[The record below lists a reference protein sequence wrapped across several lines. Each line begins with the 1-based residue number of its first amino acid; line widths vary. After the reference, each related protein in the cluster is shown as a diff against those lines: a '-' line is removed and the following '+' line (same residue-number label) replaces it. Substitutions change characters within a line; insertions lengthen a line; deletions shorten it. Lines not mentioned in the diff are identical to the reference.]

1 MRPLIRN
8 MFARSTVDAR
18 IIEVDK
24 RKPETSVIPGKYR
37 LVRTSVRGNEE
48 RAMMVTSDWKR
59 YEVTAPTDP
68 LRIADERSEEMAVI
82 VGELE
87 ARLTWAWG
95 TNIRR
100 VHDAFDTGDWDRL
113 LAYKRLMST
122 ETNSCML
129 IDFALYALRSMG
141 HPETVDL
148 ITAAHLKSALETSRM
163 IGQERMIEVAE
174 ETITFQMIGEFT
186 ALVIETP
193 KSLDII
199 REVLRQRPE
208 FMSAAQVEPLIPDF
222 KMVSGLLH
230 DGVL

>member
-1 MRPLIRN
+1 MN
-8 MFARSTVDAR
+8 QYARSAIDAR

-24 RKPETSVIPGKYR
+24 RKPETSGIPGKYAIA
-37 LVRTSVRGNEE
+37 RTSVRGDES

-59 YEVTAPTDP
+59 YEVTGFTDP
-68 LRIADERSEEMAVI
+68 LRIADEHTEEMVAI

-100 VHDAFDTGDWDRL
+100 VHDAFDNGDWDRL
-113 LAYKRLMST
+113 LAYKKLMTT

-129 IDFALYALRSMG
+129 IDFASYALRSVG
-141 HPETVDL
+141 HAETVDL
-148 ITAAHLKSALETSRM
+148 ITEAHLDAALVTGRM
-163 IGQERMIEVAE
+163 IGQERMMEVGE
-174 ETITFQMIGEFT
+174 GGITFQMIGEFT
-186 ALVIETP
+186 ALVIEAP
-193 KSLDII
+193 ESLDII

-208 FMSAAQVEPLIPDF
+208 FMSAEQVEPLIPDF
-222 KMVSGLLH
+222 KLVPSLLR